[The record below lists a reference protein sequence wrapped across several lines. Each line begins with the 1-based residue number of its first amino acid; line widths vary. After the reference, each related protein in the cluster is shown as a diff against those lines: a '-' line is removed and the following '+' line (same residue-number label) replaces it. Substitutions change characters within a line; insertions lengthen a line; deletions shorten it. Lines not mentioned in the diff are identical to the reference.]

1 MPSRSRASFIPLW
14 ATRNMGGGLARIPS
28 HHRATTVR
36 SKPQMPPER
45 GRKIQRQLSPTNAF
59 RRTLY
64 RISKR
69 IIIIFE
75 GSYVSPDYIASSPC
89 GSGGQATGLDGLH

>member
-1 MPSRSRASFIPLW
+1 MLV
-14 ATRNMGGGLARIPS
+14 GGLAPIPS
-28 HHRATTVR
+28 QHRATTVH

-45 GRKIQRQLSPTNAF
+45 GRKIQRQPSLAKAF

-64 RISKR
+64 RLGKR

-75 GSYVSPDYIASSPC
+75 GSYVYPDCIASSPC
-89 GSGGQATGLDGLH
+89 GSGG